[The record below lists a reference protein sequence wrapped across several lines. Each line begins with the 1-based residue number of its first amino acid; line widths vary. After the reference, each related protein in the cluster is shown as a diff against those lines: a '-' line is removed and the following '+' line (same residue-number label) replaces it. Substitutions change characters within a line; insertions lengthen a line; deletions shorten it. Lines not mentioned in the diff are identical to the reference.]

1 MNLKNYMHISYIKV
15 VALCTD
21 PERLMNSPDYPK
33 DAKERAKRILDGCG
47 GRSIGIPISLFFLF
61 NDLGI
66 IIYMHWKEV
75 FFLCHFLGGRNC
87 KKCDIKINYNVYNT
101 F

>member
-1 MNLKNYMHISYIKV
+1 MNVKNYMNISYIKV

-47 GRSIGIPISLFFLF
+47 GRSIGILFSL
-61 NDLGI
+61 
-66 IIYMHWKEV
+66 V
-75 FFLCHFLGGRNC
+75 F
-87 KKCDIKINYNVYNT
+87 Y
-101 F
+101 